1 MVTMDTF
8 WLSCLKRFETE
19 LNAQQFNTWIKPLQ
33 LSLSSAHNELI
44 LVAPNRFVLQWIK
57 DNFLPRI
64 EQMAENHFSRNIHF
78 QLKLADNVLE
88 KTTTTIEKDGASTP
102 PPLATIKNPPTLRIP
117 PPQKNK
123 SRQKK
128 SSPSSTFM
136 T

>member
-102 PPLATIKNPPTLRIP
+102 PPLTTIKSHFGCQIKFFWKCIFSI
-117 PPQKNK
+117 Q
-123 SRQKK
+123 
-128 SSPSSTFM
+128 
-136 T
+136 